1 MVKRTKPF
9 RRRCDKYGNARILAT
24 ALQTAEEGNR
34 TLLLLQA
41 REALILA
48 QCGDRQNETLARLGN
63 AVDYALILAER
74 VGNNAEQIE
83 QIKRAQDAVMHLIHG
98 GIAYL
103 PDIRNALDIL
113 DVLFCS
119 CTPIEIGKAR
129 QEWRRRIDAGLVLEC
144 A

>member
-24 ALQTAEEGNR
+24 AFQTAEEGNR

-48 QCGDRQNETLARLGN
+48 QGGDRETETLARLGN
-63 AVDYALILAER
+63 AVDYALILAEG

-83 QIKRAQDAVMHLIHG
+83 QIKLGQEAVMHLTTGHV
-98 GIAYL
+98 AYL
-103 PDIRNALDIL
+103 PDIQRALDIL
-113 DVLFCS
+113 DALFAV
-119 CTPIEIGKAR
+119 CTPLQIGKAR
-129 QEWRRRIDAGLVLEC
+129 QEWWKRVEAGLVLE
-144 A
+144 AA

>member
-24 ALQTAEEGNR
+24 AFQTAEEGNR

-48 QCGDRQNETLARLGN
+48 QGGDRETETLARLGN
-63 AVDYALILAER
+63 AVDYALILAEG

-103 PDIRNALDIL
+103 PDIRQAL
-113 DVLFCS
+113 DVLDLMFAV
-119 CTPIEIGKAR
+119 CTPIQIGKAR
-129 QEWRRRIDAGLVLEC
+129 QEWRKRIDAGQTLE
-144 A
+144 AA